1 MKPPR
6 VASCLDLNDI
16 RHLGHPARVPSRHM
30 PQVQQMP
37 TTTTRTVMAPTMERI
52 IPNMELLLSSTLIVA
67 GGAAVVVGVVVVVVV
82 VVVEVEVSQPKNK
95 LHFFYDKTVN
105 I

>member
-1 MKPPR
+1 MLAQ
-6 VASCLDLNDI
+6 V
-16 RHLGHPARVPSRHM
+16 RHM